1 MVIIYIGGRKV
12 TKEEIEQQWQNS
24 LKEFLSF
31 HRSKVTDMTE
41 EEEKKYVEKNKVNE
55 ELVKLQ
61 RKFQTMYRNTQ
72 R

>member
-1 MVIIYIGGRKV
+1 
-12 TKEEIEQQWQNS
+12 
-24 LKEFLSF
+24 
-31 HRSKVTDMTE
+31 MTE

>member
-1 MVIIYIGGRKV
+1 
-12 TKEEIEQQWQNS
+12 
-24 LKEFLSF
+24 
-31 HRSKVTDMTE
+31 MTE

-61 RKFQTMYRNTQ
+61 RKFQAMYRNTQ